1 MKKKPGKKGR
11 KREITWWNPPY
22 NASVATNVIKIF
34 LAMVD
39 QHFPKGTLLH
49 QIFNR
54 STLKAAYR
62 TGKNVKQIIDAHNKN
77 ILSEG
82 QNKEPVAKCN
92 CRSSCPVEGNC
103 QTKNVAYLCKATH
116 TDDNGNPMAET
127 QKYNGQTGRAFKER
141 YKEHMY
147 SLSTPKKELIR
158 KDKNTGEKKVVTI
171 KEQIEERKEKS
182 ELANYVWSLKEQG
195 KKFSLEWSIVKKAF
209 NYKNGQRFC
218 DLCATETTLIALGD
232 PATTL
237 NKRSEIF
244 HKCRYKAR
252 FKLQAF
258 LSKPP

>member
-1 MKKKPGKKGR
+1 
-11 KREITWWNPPY
+11 
-22 NASVATNVIKIF
+22 
-34 LAMVD
+34 
-39 QHFPKGTLLH
+39 
-49 QIFNR
+49 
-54 STLKAAYR
+54 
-62 TGKNVKQIIDAHNKN
+62 
-77 ILSEG
+77 
-82 QNKEPVAKCN
+82 
-92 CRSSCPVEGNC
+92 
-103 QTKNVAYLCKATH
+103 
-116 TDDNGNPMAET
+116 MAET

-218 DLCATETTLIALGD
+218 DLCATETTLIALGE